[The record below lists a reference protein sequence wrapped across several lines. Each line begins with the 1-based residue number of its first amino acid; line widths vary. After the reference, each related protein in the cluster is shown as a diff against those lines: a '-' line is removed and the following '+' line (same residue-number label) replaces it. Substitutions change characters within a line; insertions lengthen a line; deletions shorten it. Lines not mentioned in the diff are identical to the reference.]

1 MSRSHSGPGR
11 DHPLHIALPEH
22 TRGYMASRL
31 DSLHDMN
38 QTPQTAIQS
47 LLDEMTSSG
56 SERGVQVAVYQNGK
70 LIVDAWSGVADSRTG
85 GTVDG
90 DTLFPI
96 FSISKGITSTI
107 VHRLVERGLLAYDQ
121 RIAEVWP
128 EFAANGKEGITL
140 RHALNHSSGIPNVP
154 QQVDFPEIADWNK
167 ICAAVANLT
176 PIFPSGSRT
185 EYHAITYGWIVG
197 EPACRVTGRTFP
209 QLIKEEIA
217 DLIGVDGLYIGI
229 PESEEPRVA
238 FLEEHAPAPPSADPL
253 APSPVPGW
261 LGPLHSFMNRPDM
274 HQASIPGSSGIMNA
288 RSIARHY
295 AALLSG
301 GVDGVEL
308 LPPSRIR
315 EATVKA
321 DLLDAQGTPATR
333 GLGYQVYDAYSLP
346 GSEAKAFG
354 HGAYGGA
361 IGFADPG
368 RNIGVGITK
377 NLMNS
382 PNTVERVFNAL
393 VAALE

>member
-1 MSRSHSGPGR
+1 MPHPRPGSGHDRPV
-11 DHPLHIALPEH
+11 HIALPES
-22 TRGYMASRL
+22 TRRDHISQH

-38 QTPQTAIQS
+38 LTPQAAIQS
-47 LLDEMTSSG
+47 LLDEMTTSG
-56 SERGVQVAVYQNGK
+56 AERGVQVAVYQHGK

-85 GTVDG
+85 HAVDG
-90 DTLFPI
+90 DTLFPV

-107 VHRLVERGLLAYDQ
+107 VHRLVERGLLSYEQ
-121 RIAEVWP
+121 RICEVWP

-140 RHALNHSSGIPNVP
+140 RHGLNHSSGIPNVP
-154 QQVDFPEIADWNK
+154 QQVDFAEIADWNT
-167 ICAAVANLT
+167 ICAAVADLT
-176 PIFPSGSRT
+176 PIFPPGTRT

-197 EPACRVTGRTFP
+197 EPACRVTGRTFQ
-209 QLIKEEIA
+209 QLVKEEIA

-229 PESEEPRVA
+229 REAEEPRVA
-238 FLEEHAPAPPSADPL
+238 FLEEHAPAPPPADPL

-261 LGPLHSFMNRPDM
+261 LGPLHSFMNRSDM
-274 HQASIPGSSGIMNA
+274 HQAAIPGSSGIMNA

-295 AALLSG
+295 AALLPG
-301 GVDGVEL
+301 GVNGVEL
-308 LPPSRIR
+308 LPPERIR

-321 DLLDAQGTPATR
+321 DLLDGQGNPATR

-346 GSEAKAFG
+346 GHEAKAFG

-368 RNIGVGITK
+368 RGLGVGITK

-382 PNTVERVFNAL
+382 GNTVERVFNAL

>member
-1 MSRSHSGPGR
+1 MHPSRSGPGR
-11 DHPLHIALPEH
+11 DQPVRITLPEH
-22 TRGYMASRL
+22 TRGDMTSQL

-38 QTPQTAIQS
+38 QTSQTAIQS

-56 SERGVQVAVYQNGK
+56 CERGVQVAVYQHGK

-85 GTVDG
+85 RTVDG

-96 FSISKGITSTI
+96 YSISKGITSTI
-107 VHRLVERGLLAYDQ
+107 VHRLVERGLLSYDQ

-128 EFAANGKEGITL
+128 EFAANGKEAITL
-140 RHALNHSSGIPNVP
+140 RDALHHSSGIPNVP
-154 QQVDFPEIADWNK
+154 QQVDFPEIADWKK

-176 PIFPSGSRT
+176 PIFPPGSRT

-238 FLEEHAPAPPSADPL
+238 FLEEHAPSPPPADPL

-295 AALLSG
+295 AALLPG

-315 EATVKA
+315 EATGKA

-393 VAALE
+393 IAALE